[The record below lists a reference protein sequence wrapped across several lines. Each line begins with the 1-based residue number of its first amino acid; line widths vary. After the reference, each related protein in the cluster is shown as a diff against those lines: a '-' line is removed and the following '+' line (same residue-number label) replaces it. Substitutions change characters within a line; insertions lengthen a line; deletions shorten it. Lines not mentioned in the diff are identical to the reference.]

1 MNKTG
6 AWLVRYALEQLGIA
20 HSFGIPGIANAE
32 IYDELDQ
39 SDQIT
44 PHLVNHEMSAAFM
57 ADALSRTNPDSI
69 GVMLIVSGAGVTH
82 SATGIG
88 EAYLAGIPMLIIA
101 GIADYKNTAYEKTGY
116 ENTSHQD
123 SIDQQALL
131 KPLTKASFKITEHQQ
146 IIETIFNAYNIA
158 TSDKPGPVL
167 IEIPV
172 SVQIAS
178 ADIDE
183 ALINEALINEAIINK
198 ALPIHLSA
206 ANQEKL
212 EYSDAEISNA
222 AKYLLDADHP
232 GILVGWGA
240 VDAQPE
246 LVALAEQLG
255 APVSTTLSGISS
267 FPAKHPLHAGM
278 IFGPAAVPSAR
289 NAFEDCDCLLAI
301 GTSFSQIDTASGSV
315 VPPEKLIHIDSDKQ
329 VFNRVYPA
337 TQTLCGEPKQILN
350 SLLYKLQAHQEQ
362 PAQSDELCAAIASDK
377 AAFKN
382 DWHSHNGKERV
393 NPALFFDKLQTVIKD
408 DAIIITDDGNHT
420 FLTAEL
426 MPINNPRGFI
436 SPSNFNAMGYCVPA
450 VNAAKLA
457 NPDKQVIGIVGDGAM
472 LISGM
477 EALIA
482 VREKLGTV
490 YCIFNDG
497 HLSRI
502 SHSQEIAYNQKTCTE
517 LGNVNWGAFAD
528 SLECGYFAIKNNHEI
543 DTALRRAL
551 ETAAH
556 GQPVFVDISID
567 YSKRSNYAEG
577 VEKATLAG
585 FSGRDKLRL
594 VSRAIVRKIMG

>member
-6 AWLVRYALEQLGIA
+6 AWLVRYALEQVGIA

-32 IYDELDQ
+32 IYDELKQ
-39 SDQIT
+39 SSQIT

-69 GVMLIVSGAGVTH
+69 GIMLIVSGAGVTH

-101 GIADYKNTAYEKTGY
+101 GSADYRKTAHANTGY
-116 ENTSHQD
+116 ENTGHQD

-146 IIETIFNAYNIA
+146 IVETIFNAYQIA
-158 TSDKPGPVL
+158 TSDKPGPVF
-167 IEIPV
+167 IEIPL
-172 SVQIAS
+172 STQIS
-178 ADIDE
+178 GADIQE
-183 ALINEALINEAIINK
+183 P
-198 ALPIHLSA
+198 LPIHLSA

-212 EYSDAEISNA
+212 EYSDAEISSA

-267 FPAKHPLHAGM
+267 FPARHPLHSGM

-301 GTSFSQIDTASGSV
+301 GTSFSQIDTASGSA

-329 VFNRVYPA
+329 VFNRAYHA

-362 PAQSDELCAAIASDK
+362 PAQSDELCAAIATDK

-382 DWHSHNGKERV
+382 DWHSHNSKERV

-420 FLTAEL
+420 FLAAEL

-472 LISGM
+472 LMSGM

-528 SLECGYFAIKNNHEI
+528 SLECGYFAIRNNHEI

-556 GQPVFVDISID
+556 GQPVFIDIAID

>member
-6 AWLVRYALEQLGIA
+6 AWLVRYALEQLGVT
-20 HSFGIPGIANAE
+20 HTFGIPGIANAE
-32 IYDELDQ
+32 IYDELEQ
-39 SDQIT
+39 SSQIT

-57 ADALSRTNPDSI
+57 ADALNRTNPDSI
-69 GVMLIVSGAGVTH
+69 GIMLIVSGAGVTH

-101 GIADYKNTAYEKTGY
+101 GIADYKNTAYEKT
-116 ENTSHQD
+116 THQD
-123 SIDQQALL
+123 SINQQELL
-131 KPLTKASFKITEHQQ
+131 KPLTKASFQITEHQQ

-158 TSDKPGPVL
+158 TSEKPGPVL

-178 ADIDE
+178 ADIE
-183 ALINEALINEAIINK
+183 EPLS
-198 ALPIHLSA
+198 IHLSA
-206 ANQEKL
+206 ANQEQL
-212 EYSDAEISNA
+212 EYSDVEVSST

-240 VDAQPE
+240 VDAQSE
-246 LVALAEQLG
+246 LIALAEQLG

-267 FPAKHPLHAGM
+267 FPARHPLHSGM

-289 NAFEDCDCLLAI
+289 NAFENCDCLLAI

-377 AAFKN
+377 AAFKKE
-382 DWHSHNGKERV
+382 WLSHNSKGRV
-393 NPALFFDKLQTVIKD
+393 NPAVFFDKLHSAINTDPNQEES
-408 DAIIITDDGNHT
+408 IIITDDGNHC
-420 FLTAEL
+420 FLAAEL
-426 MPINNPRGFI
+426 MPINNSRGFI
-436 SPSNFNAMGYCVPA
+436 TASNFNAMGYCVPA
-450 VNAAKLA
+450 VNAAKIV
-457 NPDKQVIGIVGDGAM
+457 NPNKQVIGIVGDGAM
-472 LISGM
+472 LMSGM
-477 EALIA
+477 EALTA
-482 VREKLGTV
+482 VREKLGTI

-497 HLSRI
+497 QLSRI
-502 SHSQEIAYNQKTCTE
+502 SHSQEITNNQKTCTQ

-528 SLECGYFAIKNNHEI
+528 AIECGYFSINNNNEI
-543 DTALRRAL
+543 ETALRRAL

-556 GQPVFVDISID
+556 GQPVFIDVAID
-567 YSKRSNYAEG
+567 YSRRSNFAQG
-577 VEKATLAG
+577 VEIATLSEL
-585 FSGRDKLRL
+585 SGRDKLRL

>member
-1 MNKTG
+1 MNKSG

-20 HSFGIPGIANAE
+20 HTFGIPGIANAE
-32 IYDELDQ
+32 IYHQLDQ
-39 SDQIT
+39 SSQIT

-57 ADALSRTNPDSI
+57 ADALSRTNPGSI
-69 GVMLIVSGAGVTH
+69 GTMIIVSGAGLTH

-88 EAYLAGIPMLIIA
+88 EAFLAGIPMLIIA
-101 GIADYKNTAYEKTGY
+101 GSTDHQNTPDQQ
-116 ENTSHQD
+116 N
-123 SIDQQALL
+123 SIDQQQLL
-131 KPLTKASFKITEHQQ
+131 KPLTKASFTISKHQE
-146 IIETIFNAYNIA
+146 IVETIFNAYETA
-158 TSDKPGPVL
+158 TSDKPGPVF
-167 IEIPV
+167 IEIPLSLQV
-172 SVQIAS
+172 SA
-178 ADIDE
+178 ADIAE
-183 ALINEALINEAIINK
+183 PLINQ
-198 ALPIHLSA
+198 ALPIHLTA
-206 ANQEKL
+206 ANQEEL
-212 EYSDAEISNA
+212 AYTDAEISSA
-222 AKYLLDADHP
+222 AKYLLDAEHP

-246 LVALAEQLG
+246 LIALAEQLG

-267 FPAKHPLHAGM
+267 FPARHPLHAGM
-278 IFGPAAVPSAR
+278 IFGPAAVPSAQH
-289 NAFEDCDCLLAI
+289 AFENCDCLLAI
-301 GTSFSQIDTASGSV
+301 GTSFNQIDTASGSV
-315 VPPEKLIHIDSDKQ
+315 VPPPKLIHIDSDKQ

-337 TQTLCGEPKQILN
+337 IQTLCGELQQILT
-350 SLLYKLQAHQEQ
+350 SLLYKLQEYQRE
-362 PAQSDELCAAIASDK
+362 PANSDNLCAAIASDK
-377 AAFKN
+377 ADFKN
-382 DWHSHNGKERV
+382 DWHSHNSKERV
-393 NPALFFDKLQTVIKD
+393 NPALFFDKLQTAIKD
-408 DAIIITDDGNHT
+408 DAIIITDDGNHC

-450 VNAAKLA
+450 VNAAKLV

-472 LISGM
+472 LMSGM

-482 VREKLGTV
+482 VREKLGTI
-490 YCIFNDG
+490 YIIFNDG

-502 SHSQEIAYNQKTCTE
+502 SHSQEIAYNQKTCTQ

-528 SLECGYFAIKNNHEI
+528 SLECGYFAIRNNNEI

>member
-69 GVMLIVSGAGVTH
+69 GIMLIVSGAGVTH

-88 EAYLAGIPMLIIA
+88 EAYLAGIPMLIIT
-101 GIADYKNTAYEKTGY
+101 GIADYKNTACEKTGY
-116 ENTSHQD
+116 ENTGHQD

-131 KPLTKASFKITEHQQ
+131 EPLTKASFQITEHQQ
-146 IIETIFNAYNIA
+146 IIETVFNAYNIA

-167 IEIPV
+167 IEIPIGT
-172 SVQIAS
+172 QIAS

-183 ALINEALINEAIINK
+183 NLINQTP
-198 ALPIHLSA
+198 PIHLHA
-206 ANQEKL
+206 ANQDQL

-240 VDAQPE
+240 VDAQSE

-255 APVSTTLSGISS
+255 APVCTTLSGISS

-301 GTSFSQIDTASGSV
+301 GTSFSQIDTASGSAI
-315 VPPEKLIHIDSDKQ
+315 PPQKLIHIDSNKQ
-329 VFNRVYPA
+329 IFNRVYPA

-382 DWHSHNGKERV
+382 DWHSHNSKERV
-393 NPALFFDKLQTVIKD
+393 NPALFFDKLQTVIND

-472 LISGM
+472 LMSGM

-528 SLECGYFAIKNNHEI
+528 SLECGYFAIRNNHEI

>member
-6 AWLVRYALEQLGIA
+6 AWLIRYALEQLGVT
-20 HSFGIPGIANAE
+20 HTFGIPGIANTE
-32 IYDELDQ
+32 IYDELEQ
-39 SDQIT
+39 SSQIT

-57 ADALSRTNPDSI
+57 ADALNRTNPDSI
-69 GVMLIVSGAGVTH
+69 GIMLIVSGAGVTH

-101 GIADYKNTAYEKTGY
+101 GIADYKNTAYEKT
-116 ENTSHQD
+116 THQD
-123 SIDQQALL
+123 SINQQELL
-131 KPLTKASFKITEHQQ
+131 KPLTKASFQITEHQQ

-158 TSDKPGPVL
+158 TSEKPGPVL

-178 ADIDE
+178 ADIE
-183 ALINEALINEAIINK
+183 EPLS
-198 ALPIHLSA
+198 IHLSA
-206 ANQEKL
+206 ANQEQL
-212 EYSDAEISNA
+212 EYSDVEVSST

-240 VDAQPE
+240 VDAQSE
-246 LVALAEQLG
+246 LIALAEQLG

-267 FPAKHPLHAGM
+267 FPARHPLHSGM

-289 NAFEDCDCLLAI
+289 NAFENCDCLLAI

-377 AAFKN
+377 AAFKKE
-382 DWHSHNGKERV
+382 WLSHNSKGRV
-393 NPALFFDKLQTVIKD
+393 NPAVFFDKLHSAINTDPNQEES
-408 DAIIITDDGNHT
+408 IIITDDGNHC
-420 FLTAEL
+420 FLAAEL
-426 MPINNPRGFI
+426 MPINNSRGFI
-436 SPSNFNAMGYCVPA
+436 TASNFNAMGYCVPA
-450 VNAAKLA
+450 VNAAKIV
-457 NPDKQVIGIVGDGAM
+457 NPNKQVIGIVGDGAM
-472 LISGM
+472 LMSGM
-477 EALIA
+477 EALTA
-482 VREKLGTV
+482 VREKLGTI

-497 HLSRI
+497 QLSRI
-502 SHSQEIAYNQKTCTE
+502 SHSQEITNNQKTCTQ

-528 SLECGYFAIKNNHEI
+528 AIECGYFAINNNNDIE
-543 DTALRRAL
+543 TALRRAL

-556 GQPVFVDISID
+556 GQPVFIDVAID
-567 YSKRSNYAEG
+567 YSRRSNFAQG
-577 VEKATLAG
+577 VEIATLSEL
-585 FSGRDKLRL
+585 SGRDKLRL